1 MAIRSI
7 GWLAGLPFLVGAWIA
22 ATAFAEPRIEAALEA
37 PAEAVAAAT
46 GRDGAEPWLRVEARG
61 RDLVASGEAP
71 GEAAREQ
78 ARAALAALPGR
89 RRILD
94 RTGLVAEVS
103 PFTWAAAFRA
113 PDRIDLLGHRPAET
127 GRAALAES
135 LGAGLP
141 PGLVLRDA
149 ARAARGAP
157 DNFSEAARFLVA
169 QVRHLKPGATA
180 ALSDRILSVHGEATG
195 VAAYAALRA
204 DLAHPPAG
212 FAVGEVGVEPALVS
226 PFVWS
231 ASRGPGGI
239 RLDGYATSE
248 ADRSAILAAA
258 RLLAEGAPVTDAM
271 GIARGLPAGVD
282 ARALVDRAFAILAL
296 VRDGSVALDGST
308 LSVRGSAIDVQ
319 AVREAEA
326 AAASLP
332 AGVSRGTVALTAS
345 PVSPYLVTVRR
356 GPDAFTLTG
365 HLPDAEARAALRA
378 ALRPHL
384 YGERVID
391 RIRIA
396 EGAPPGL
403 VEGLTAGI
411 GALAQLAEGEVSVR
425 DQNLRIAGE
434 GLYPES
440 ARRIAAEAGRL
451 APAGWRLDVAIGA
464 RGATPNRDPAACR
477 ETFAGLAS
485 GQALRFD
492 PGSADLKPA
501 FYPVLDEVAG
511 LARTCP
517 QARIEVAGHDDPPG
531 SAPPV
536 PVAKDATAKD
546 ATVKEPPGKDATGKD
561 ATGKDAAGKDAA
573 ARSKPAPKAAKT
585 PGEKPAPKPVEASA
599 MPDPG
604 LPQRRAAAI
613 VDYLLKAGIPADR
626 IAAAPAEASD
636 RWAVAFAL
644 RS

>member
-1 MAIRSI
+1 LAIRSI
-7 GWLAGLPFLVGAWIA
+7 GWLSGLPLLAGAWVA
-22 ATAFAEPRIEAALEA
+22 ATAFAEPRLEAALEA

-71 GEAAREQ
+71 GEGARSE

-94 RTGLVAEVS
+94 RTGLVAEIS

-113 PDRIDLLGHRPAET
+113 PDRIDLLGYRPAET
-127 GRAALAES
+127 GRAALTES

-141 PGLVLRDA
+141 AGLVLRDA

-157 DNFSEAARFLVA
+157 ENFSEAARFLVA

-180 ALSDRILSVHGEATG
+180 ALSDRVLSVHGEAAS
-195 VAAYAALRA
+195 VEAYAALRA

-231 ASRGPGGI
+231 ASRGPAGI

-271 GIARGLPAGVD
+271 GIARGLPTGVD

-296 VRDGSVALDGST
+296 VREGSVALDGAI

-326 AAASLP
+326 AAAGLP

-391 RIRIA
+391 RTRIA

-440 ARRIAAEAGRL
+440 ARRVAAEAGRL
-451 APAGWRLDVAIGA
+451 APAGWRLDVAVGA
-464 RGATPNRDPAACR
+464 RGATPSRDPAACR

-531 SAPPV
+531 SAPPA
-536 PVAKDATAKD
+536 PIAKETSAKETS
-546 ATVKEPPGKDATGKD
+546 AKETSSKE
-561 ATGKDAAGKDAA
+561 AA
-573 ARSKPAPKAAKT
+573 AKETISKEVPAKEASGRSKPPAK
-585 PGEKPAPKPVEASA
+585 PGKPAEKPASKPAEASA

-636 RWAVAFAL
+636 RRAVAFAL

>member
-7 GWLAGLPFLVGAWIA
+7 GWLSGLPLLAGAWVA
-22 ATAFAEPRIEAALEA
+22 ATAFAEPRLEAALEA
-37 PAEAVAAAT
+37 PAEAVATAT
-46 GRDGAEPWLRVEARG
+46 GRDAAEPWLRVEARG

-71 GEAAREQ
+71 GEGARDQ
-78 ARAALAALPGR
+78 ARAALAALPGW
-89 RRILD
+89 RRIVD

-103 PFTWAAAFRA
+103 PFTWAVASRA
-113 PDRIDLLGHRPAET
+113 PDRLDLIGHRPAET
-127 GRAALAES
+127 GRAALAEF

-141 PGLVLRDA
+141 AGLVLRDT

-157 DNFSEAARFLVA
+157 ENFSEAARFLVA
-169 QVRHLKPGATA
+169 QVQHLKPGATA
-180 ALSDRILSVHGEATG
+180 ALSDRVLSVRGEAAS
-195 VAAYAALRA
+195 VEAYAALRS

-212 FAVGEVGVEPALVS
+212 YTVGEVAVEPALVS

-231 ASRGPGGI
+231 ASRGPAGI

-248 ADRSAILAAA
+248 ADRAAILAAA
-258 RLLAEGAPVTDAM
+258 RLLADGAPVSDAM
-271 GIARGLPAGVD
+271 RTARGLPAGID

-296 VRDGSVALDGST
+296 VREGSVALDGST

-326 AAASLP
+326 AAATLP
-332 AGVSRGTVALTAS
+332 AGISRGAFALTAS
-345 PVSPYLVTVRR
+345 PVSPYLVAIRR

-365 HLPDAEARAALRA
+365 HLPDAEARTALRA

-391 RIRIA
+391 RTRIA
-396 EGAPPGL
+396 EGAPPAL

-411 GALAQLAEGEVSVR
+411 GALVQLAEGEVSVR
-425 DQNLRIAGE
+425 DQSLRIAGE

-440 ARRIAAEAGRL
+440 ARRVAAEAGRL
-451 APAGWRLDVAIGA
+451 APAGWRIEVAVGA
-464 RGATPNRDPAACR
+464 RGAPPKRDPAECR
-477 ETFAGLAS
+477 ETFATLAS

-511 LARTCP
+511 LARACP

-531 SAPPV
+531 SAPA
-536 PVAKDATAKD
+536 PVAKEAAP
-546 ATVKEPPGKDATGKD
+546 KEAAPKEAPLKEASGK
-561 ATGKDAAGKDAA
+561 
-573 ARSKPAPKAAKT
+573 SKPAAK
-585 PGEKPAPKPVEASA
+585 PGRPAEKPAPKPVETAA

-626 IAAAPAEASD
+626 IAPAPAEASD
-636 RWAVAFAL
+636 RRAVAFAL